1 MLNKS
6 KNIFIVGIKGAAMSN
21 LAVILKEMGKQ
32 VSGCDVAEEFITDVI
47 LKKYGIPYSV
57 GFDPVFLSKE
67 TDLVI
72 YSAAHTGQEN
82 QIVIEAKKKGI
93 KTVSQAKILG
103 ELLTHFKTSIAVSG
117 CHGKTTTS
125 SLLAYTLGKL
135 GVKPS
140 YIIGVPTF
148 NDQPGG
154 MYDGQDYFV
163 IEADEYGVNPPVDKT
178 PKLLHLRPTHI
189 ICTNIDFDHP
199 DVYQDIEETK
209 KTFLQFFGNKKLFL
223 CVDDFHIKSIM
234 SKLNRAQYHTFGFS
248 SEADL
253 QIQNPVVSET
263 QSSFD
268 LVYKR
273 KNLGMFATSL
283 FGEKNISNAAGVIL
297 ILLDLGFDVQKI
309 KNAIKDFASVKRRFE
324 FVYKKKE
331 TYLFDDY
338 GHHPAEIA
346 ATIAA
351 ARARFKDR
359 RIVVIFQPHTYSRT
373 LSLKREFA
381 ASLSKSDLCL
391 IAPIFPSA
399 RENAKEF
406 HVLSSDIEI
415 EAGNE
420 RVKAFSTLTELLV
433 QLKETVRPLDI
444 IFTIG
449 AGDIYKLKD
458 EIIKMI

>member
-32 VSGCDVAEEFITDVI
+32 ISGCDVAEEFITDVI

-103 ELLTHFKTSIAVSG
+103 ELLTHFNISIAVSG

-154 MYDGQDYFV
+154 MYDRKDYFV
-163 IEADEYGVNPPVDKT
+163 IEADEYGVNPPDDKT
-178 PKLLHLRPTHI
+178 PKLLFLHPTHI

-199 DVYQDIEETK
+199 DVYLNIEEIK
-209 KTFLQFFGNKKLFL
+209 KHL
-223 CVDDFHIKSIM
+223 
-234 SKLNRAQYHTFGFS
+234 
-248 SEADL
+248 
-253 QIQNPVVSET
+253 
-263 QSSFD
+263 
-268 LVYKR
+268 
-273 KNLGMFATSL
+273 
-283 FGEKNISNAAGVIL
+283 
-297 ILLDLGFDVQKI
+297 
-309 KNAIKDFASVKRRFE
+309 
-324 FVYKKKE
+324 
-331 TYLFDDY
+331 
-338 GHHPAEIA
+338 
-346 ATIAA
+346 
-351 ARARFKDR
+351 
-359 RIVVIFQPHTYSRT
+359 
-373 LSLKREFA
+373 
-381 ASLSKSDLCL
+381 
-391 IAPIFPSA
+391 
-399 RENAKEF
+399 
-406 HVLSSDIEI
+406 
-415 EAGNE
+415 
-420 RVKAFSTLTELLV
+420 
-433 QLKETVRPLDI
+433 
-444 IFTIG
+444 
-449 AGDIYKLKD
+449 
-458 EIIKMI
+458 

>member
-1 MLNKS
+1 MFDKV

-21 LAVILKEMGKQ
+21 LALILKEMGKQ
-32 VSGCDVAEEFITDVI
+32 VTGCDLAEEFITDVI
-47 LKKYGIPYSV
+47 LKKFQIPFSV
-57 GFDPVFLSKE
+57 GFNPELLSKE

-82 QIVIEAKKKGI
+82 QIVIEAKKRGI
-93 KTVSQAKILG
+93 MTVSQAKVLG
-103 ELLTHFKTSIAVSG
+103 ELLSHFKTSIAVSG

-125 SLLAYTLGKL
+125 SLLAYALMKF

-140 YIIGVPTF
+140 YMIGVSTF
-148 NDQPGG
+148 NEQPGG
-154 MYDGQDYFV
+154 TYDGQDYFV
-163 IEADEYGVNPPVDKT
+163 IEADEYGVNPPADKT
-178 PKLLHLRPTHI
+178 PKLLFLHPTHI

-199 DVYQDIEETK
+199 DVYQNIDETK
-209 KTFLQFFGNKKLFL
+209 KAFLQFFGSKKLFL
-223 CVDDFHIKSIM
+223 CIDDFHIKSIM
-234 SKLNRAQYHTFGFS
+234 GKLNRTQYQTFGFS
-248 SEADL
+248 SGADL

-263 QSSFD
+263 QSSFN
-268 LVYKR
+268 LVYKG
-273 KNLGMFATSL
+273 KDLGMFTTSL

-297 ILLDLGFDVQKI
+297 ILLDLGFEVQKI
-309 KNAIKDFASVKRRFE
+309 KEAIKDFATVKRRFE
-324 FVYKKKE
+324 FVYRKND

-359 RIVVIFQPHTYSRT
+359 RILAIFQPHTYSRT
-373 LSLKREFA
+373 QSLKKEFA
-381 ASLSKSDLCL
+381 TSLSKSDLCL

-399 RENAKEF
+399 REDAKEF
-406 HVLSSDIEI
+406 QVSSFDIARESGS
-415 EAGNE
+415 EN
-420 RVKAFSTLTELLV
+420 VKAFSTLKELLV
-433 QLKETVRPLDI
+433 QLKESVMPGDI

-458 EIIKMI
+458 EIIKIL